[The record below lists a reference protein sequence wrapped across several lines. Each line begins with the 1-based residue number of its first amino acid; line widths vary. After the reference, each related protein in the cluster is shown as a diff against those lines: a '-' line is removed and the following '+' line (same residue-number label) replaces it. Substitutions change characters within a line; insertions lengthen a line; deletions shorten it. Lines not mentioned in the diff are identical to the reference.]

1 MTALGEISLALALVV
16 SIYTTAVSWWGG
28 KADNPIM
35 IKSGRNAFLSIFVLL
50 LITGAALLNA
60 LITHDFSL
68 EYVYNYSNKDLPL
81 FYTVSAFWAGQ
92 AGSLLLWALMLAGFG
107 SLVLIQNRVHNQKL
121 MPYVTAIISAT
132 IVLYTLLMV
141 FASPVFKKLP
151 AIPPD
156 GYGLNPMLQNPG
168 MVFHPPSLY
177 IGMVAFIVPYAFAM
191 AALITKQLGDAWI
204 ISTRRWTIFAWF
216 FLSMGNLLGANW
228 AYVELGW
235 GGYWAWDPVEN
246 ASFMPWLVGTAFLH
260 SVMIQERRDM
270 LKFWGVIL
278 ITTTFILTIF
288 GTFITRSGL
297 ISSVHAFGETTVGIY
312 FGVFILISI
321 FFSIYLIY
329 SRRDILKSA
338 NQLDSMLSRQSSFL
352 FNNLILLGAAF
363 AIFWGTIFPMISE
376 AVRGVKITVGPP
388 FFNMVMAPIGIALLI
403 LTGFCPLLSWRKAT
417 VSNLQKNFLVPVLT
431 TAAGGAFLIV
441 MGVSQILP
449 WLIFTAGIFVTVT
462 IFMEVYRGVRTRAA
476 NRKENYPK
484 ALLNLVWRN
493 KRRYGGYIIHI
504 GVVCLFLGFAGSAF
518 KQEIEFSVSPG
529 EATQFRDYK
538 LTYYGYT
545 DEWPRPT
552 KEEVVAT
559 LLVEKDGKKL
569 GYVQPE
575 KNFYT
580 NQNMPNSEVA
590 IYSTLKEDLYVIFA
604 ALNEDGLATFKVHVN
619 PLVKWLWIGGVII
632 GIGTII
638 VMWPDARE
646 QKRFEERY
654 AEA

>member
-1 MTALGEISLALALVV
+1 MTSLGEISLALALVA
-16 SIYTTAVSWWGG
+16 SIYCTVVSWWGG
-28 KADNPIM
+28 KTDNPVM
-35 IKSGRNAFLSIFVLL
+35 IKSGRNAFFSI
-50 LITGAALLNA
+50 AALLIIAAAA
-60 LITHDFSL
+60 LMHGLVGHDFSL
-68 EYVYNYSNKDLPL
+68 ESVYNYSNRDLPL
-81 FYTVSAFWAGQ
+81 FYTVSAFWASQ
-92 AGSLLLWALMLAGFG
+92 SGSLLLWALMLSGFG

-121 MPYVTAIISAT
+121 MPYVTSIISAT
-132 IVLYTLLMV
+132 LILYTLLTV
-141 FASPVFKKLP
+141 FASPVFKQLP
-151 AIPPD
+151 VIPPD

-177 IGMVAFIVPYAFAM
+177 VGMVAFIVPFAFAM
-191 AALITKQLGDAWI
+191 AALITRQLGDAWI
-204 ISTRRWTIFAWF
+204 RSTRRWTIFAWF

-278 ITTTFILTIF
+278 ITITFLLTIF

-297 ISSVHAFGETTVGIY
+297 ISSVHAFGESTVGIY
-312 FGVFILISI
+312 FGVFIVLCII
-321 FFSIYLIY
+321 FSTYLIY
-329 SRRDILKSA
+329 SRRDLLKSA
-338 NQLDSMLSRQSSFL
+338 NQLDSMISRESSFL
-352 FNNLILLGAAF
+352 FNNLMLLGAAF

-388 FFNMVMAPIGIALLI
+388 FFNMVMAPIGIALLL

-417 VSNLQKNFLVPVLT
+417 ISNLQKNFLVPVVT
-431 TAAGGAFLIV
+431 TAAGGALLII
-441 MGVSQILP
+441 MGTTKIIP
-449 WLIFTAGIFVTVT
+449 WLMFTAGIFVTVT
-462 IFMEVYRGVRTRAA
+462 IFMEVYRGVRARAA
-476 NRKENYPK
+476 TSKESPPK
-484 ALLNLVWRN
+484 ALLNLVLRN

-504 GVVCLFLGFAGSAF
+504 GVVCLFLGFAGAAF
-518 KQEIEFSVSPG
+518 KQEIEFSVRPG

-559 LLVEKDGKKL
+559 ILVEKGGKKL

-575 KNFYT
+575 KNFFT

-590 IYSTLKEDLYVIFA
+590 IYSTVKEDLYVVFA
-604 ALNEDGLATFKVHVN
+604 ALSEDGLATFKVHIN
-619 PLVKWLWIGGVII
+619 PLVKWLWIGGVIM

-646 QKRFEERY
+646 KKRFEARH